1 MARQELIAEN
11 DALKKENQLLRIK
24 IQILEAKLE
33 AAGLS
38 ENKYEDLSLTKA
50 YEDLSLT
57 KAFEAFSFKGR
68 IPYGMKTRTFNCFHR
83 AGYATIGE
91 FRGKSINDLLNVRNA
106 GVDSCA
112 LFVVVLEHYGISVAF
127 PDINGQVRK
136 VLGRIP
142 LFREDCVFLK

>member
-33 AAGLS
+33 AVGLS
-38 ENKYEDLSLTKA
+38 ENK